1 MLLHTILLY
10 SICVRY
16 SLKEIF
22 SLLDTDNDTLP
33 GMLANNINCGD
44 LFGVFEPSKPE
55 TRFYNITETY
65 TISGLYSPSTIDL
78 SGLCPAACR
87 LFELSIDAFYAIVE
101 AWMSEF
107 PIETKIISF
116 GRKVFA
122 AAGRDMADIAATDR
136 GDADTRAVLSAA
148 YKVAREIHRLHG
160 FLRFSPDNNGVYTA
174 FCEPDH
180 FVLPA
185 FAGHFKQR
193 FGPTPWAIIDEKRNL
208 RLDCLNGQMA
218 AFSKTCGKPRGRG
231 EEWEELWGHYHKTIN
246 NESRKN
252 PKLQQKLIP
261 ARYRKNMPEL

>member
-1 MLLHTILLY
+1 MRH
-10 SICVRY
+10 

-22 SLLDTDNDTLP
+22 SLLETDNDSLP

-44 LFGVFEPSKPE
+44 LFGAYESSKPQA
-55 TRFYNITETY
+55 RFYNITETY
-65 TISGLYSPSTIDL
+65 IISGLYSPTTIDL
-78 SGLCPAACR
+78 SGLCPSACR

-107 PIETKIISF
+107 PIEAKIVSF

-122 AAGRDMADIAATDR
+122 TTERNTADKAATDR
-136 GDADTRAVLSAA
+136 GDADTREVLSAA
-148 YKVAREIHRLHG
+148 YKVMREIHRLHG
-160 FLRFSPDNNGVYTA
+160 FLRFTPDNNGVYTA

-185 FAGHFKQR
+185 FAGHLKQR
-193 FGPTPWAIIDEKRNL
+193 FGATPWAIIDEKRSM
-208 RLDCLNGQMA
+208 RLDCLSGQMPT
-218 AFSKTCGKPRGRG
+218 FSKICGKPRGRS
-231 EEWEELWGHYHKTIN
+231 EEWEELWVHYHKTIS

-252 PKLQQKLIP
+252 PKLQQQLIP